1 MTVDE
6 IDFSK
11 LKPYNKSQYQSF
23 ELLWYLI
30 CKEELKEGQFT
41 PIDDSGG
48 GDGVEF
54 YLTLENGDVW
64 GWQCK
69 FFNRLSES
77 GRKNQIK
84 DSLKKAC
91 EIHGKSLK
99 KWFLC
104 SMSDFTPN
112 ENRWF
117 TKELISLIPSSFDD
131 LELFHHGDS
140 DLCSYLFKY
149 PAISNAF
156 FGTNRLDDAWIDSHY
171 LKVMGR
177 MEIKDKYIADLHSE
191 TDAQG
196 EIYLYTGGPLLG
208 QELKKRIDE
217 TTIAKCIIEFN
228 DSINELYE
236 FDCEEEYSLIKNTA
250 INIIS
255 KNRTILSDM
264 VVLYNRIITELNNP
278 SASSQL
284 NTLIDEMCKYVSQLQ
299 QIYEDLSSFKTG
311 EILAPINWETE
322 GEEGNTQL
330 KHRIKT
336 AREKI
341 LGPYF
346 VLRNYWS
353 PICYAFGRFELIK
366 NNEVHIKGNAS
377 KGKSHLVLN
386 LLDQYHDLKL
396 PAIYISAKDLKTQE
410 DVKTQILK
418 ALDLPSSVNFHE
430 LLSNLNM
437 LGKIHGVKTLLIID
451 GLNESLYW
459 NQIWK
464 SGISEI
470 RSEINAESF
479 ENLILITT
487 YRSSYEEE
495 IFEDYFYKSG
505 NSDLRINVFGFD
517 YDNFQ
522 VALKKYTDYYDVSM
536 SNDENVTSLFRGNP
550 LALRIFCITNSGC
563 AVSLSNI
570 TIFNV
575 FEKYLEYCN
584 TNIVGSLKLPKRY
597 NKSFLIQK
605 LSSICDYAW
614 ENNTNRVPLCH
625 ANLTMEE
632 LFAIEGEDLLIYREW
647 GGQEDILFT
656 YDLLAGYLISQNL
669 LQQYSDKESYLSAFN
684 STILPKLIID
694 SNGNQHPLFD
704 DILSCLII
712 LSIDKFGF
720 IYQDYTDK
728 VLIYHI
734 IKAIYQSSINT
745 IRQNEVEIKN
755 YLRPYLLSS
764 KDIFSHSWAVAFSP
778 ENPLNFN
785 FTSSLLEG
793 MTIWE
798 RDLRWTTKI
807 MEDLR
812 YENMEESISDLI
824 KELSLSNS
832 EFMVSNVVANY
843 LMWTLTTN
851 CHKLRFLVTKTLFF
865 YALKQPIEFIELL
878 GKSFSIN
885 DLYVPERMLAVAY
898 GFVLVNYIPH
908 PSENHKKLIL
918 EIANLVWNTFFSSN
932 PILKTP
938 HINIRYYSQRI
949 IEIAKKLY
957 PEDFKKNTNVIY
969 APYGITKTD
978 IDSWEKVTGWSGP
991 MQMDFSNYTIGSL
1004 IRDGHS
1010 YSDPELKQQV
1020 RGYIMKRVSDFGWSD
1035 SRFGQIDN
1043 NINNFSD
1050 YSLHND
1056 SDKVDR
1062 FGKKYSWIAYY
1073 EVAGILQDNGLIYD
1087 EYDKWRPAG
1096 IDIDPTFPTE
1106 SAEIDTFFLDILG
1119 KDSSM
1124 DNWLNETAEFNFG
1137 PKLCVNHNSSENI
1150 TEEFVCLYGYMSVED
1165 KSIDRSRFA
1174 FIRPLIIKTENL
1186 DKFVDCLQD
1195 EELSPH
1201 NLLDVKDNFSCSAG
1215 EMSIFNQATYSNWGE
1230 MSFKTPHD
1238 EIYNAYIEMDAIL
1251 KSYLE
1256 DNSELDP
1263 EGKLDKLTEVINSES
1278 FDIEILV
1285 PTMNYCVSFDCSIGP
1300 CMTLSKE
1307 IIISE
1312 NLYFIPR
1319 TFDLQDSNG
1328 KLAFYNVTGSLDE
1341 DKSQHYSYL
1350 RRDILDKFLKK
1361 HDLSMIW
1368 FIWGEKD
1375 HSGRP
1380 LLFKK
1385 YSQLIK
1391 YTTNSQNG

>member
-1 MTVDE
+1 MTIDE

-117 TKELISLIPSSFDD
+117 TKELISLIPSECNE
-131 LELFHHGDS
+131 LELFHHGES
-140 DLCSYLFKY
+140 DLCEYLLKY
-149 PAISNAF
+149 PSIGNAF
-156 FGTNRLDDAWIDSHY
+156 FGTNRLDDSWVESQY
-171 LKVMGR
+171 SKVMGR
-177 MEIKDKYIADLHSE
+177 VEIKDKYIGELHSE
-191 TDAQG
+191 TEAQE
-196 EIYLYTGGPLLG
+196 EIYCYIGGPLLG
-208 QELKKRIDE
+208 RDLIKRKEDTRIINCLREFKDSVKELSD
-217 TTIAKCIIEFN
+217 
-228 DSINELYE
+228 
-236 FDCEEEYSLIKNTA
+236 FDCDDDFRSIKDVA
-250 INIIS
+250 INLTS
-255 KNRTILSDM
+255 TASTILSNM
-264 VVLYNRIITELNNP
+264 FVLYDQIITELDST
-278 SASSQL
+278 SASS
-284 NTLIDEMCKYVSQLQ
+284 LINGYIEEMYKHVSKLQ
-299 QIYEDLSSFKTG
+299 QVYEDLSSFKIG
-311 EILAPINWETE
+311 EILAPVNWNA
-322 GEEGNTQL
+322 EEKEENPQL
-330 KHRIKT
+330 KHRIKI
-336 AREKI
+336 AREKF
-341 LGPYF
+341 LAPYF
-346 VLRNYWS
+346 VLDNYWS
-353 PICYAFGRFELIK
+353 PIYYVFGRFGLIK

-386 LLDQYHDLKL
+386 LLNQYHDLKL
-396 PAIYISAKDLKTQE
+396 PAIYISAKDIKSQ
-410 DVKTQILK
+410 DNVKSQILQI
-418 ALDLPSSVNFHE
+418 LDLQSSLSFHD

-505 NSDLRINVFGFD
+505 NHDLRINVFGFD

-550 LALRIFCITNSGC
+550 LALRIFCITNRGC

-656 YDLLAGYLISQNL
+656 YDLLAGYLIAQNL

-720 IYQDYTDK
+720 IYKDYTDK

-734 IKAIYQSSINT
+734 IKAIYQSSIKT
-745 IRQNEVEIKN
+745 IRQNEVKIKQ
-755 YLRPYLLSS
+755 YLHLYLLSS
-764 KDIFSHSWAVAFSP
+764 KDIFSLSSSVAFSP

-785 FTSSLLEG
+785 FTSDLLMD

-798 RDLRWTTKI
+798 RDLLWTAKI

-812 YENMEESISDLI
+812 YENLDESISDLI
-824 KELSLSNS
+824 TELSLSNS
-832 EFMVSNVVANY
+832 EFMVSNVAANY

-878 GKSFSIN
+878 RKSFSIN

-898 GFVLVNYIPH
+898 GFVLVNHIPH

-918 EIANLVWNTFFSSN
+918 DIASLVWNTFFTSN

-957 PEDFKKNTNVIY
+957 PEDFKKNTDVIY

-1010 YSDPELKQQV
+1010 YSDPELKQRV
-1020 RGYIMKRVSDFGWSD
+1020 RGYIMQRITDLGWNEF
-1035 SRFGQIDN
+1035 RFGLIDN
-1043 NINNFSD
+1043 NINRYSDFSR
-1050 YSLHND
+1050 HND
-1056 SDKVDR
+1056 SDKIDR

-1096 IDIDPTFPTE
+1096 IDIDPTFPIE
-1106 SAEIDTFFLDILG
+1106 SAEKDAFFLDILG

-1124 DNWLNETAEFNFG
+1124 DNWLNETDEFDFG
-1137 PKLCVNHNSSENI
+1137 PKLCVNHNSSKNTI
-1150 TEEFVCLYGYMSVED
+1150 EEFICLYGYISVED

-1174 FIRPLIIKTENL
+1174 FIRPLIIKTEKL
-1186 DKFVDCLQD
+1186 DIFIDCLQD
-1195 EELSPH
+1195 EDLSRH

-1215 EMSIFNQATYSNWGE
+1215 EMSIFNHATYSNWGE
-1230 MSFKTPHD
+1230 MSFKTPND

-1256 DNSELDP
+1256 GNSELDP
-1263 EGKLDKLTEVINSES
+1263 EGKLDYLIDVVNSES

-1285 PTMNYCVSFDCSIGP
+1285 PTMNYCVSFDCSIGS

-1307 IIISE
+1307 VIISE
-1312 NLYFIPR
+1312 NLYFVPR

-1328 KLAFYNVTGSLDE
+1328 KLAFYNVTGTLDE

-1361 HDLSMIW
+1361 HNLSMVW
-1368 FIWGEKD
+1368 LIWGEKD
-1375 HSGRP
+1375 HACRP
-1380 LLFKK
+1380 LLFKRYK
-1385 YSQLIK
+1385 QLIK
-1391 YTTNSQNG
+1391 YTTNSQNE